1 MSRHR
6 QAHSYT
12 ACGEHTWAHA
22 QMDSF
27 LVAPL
32 QVNAETS
39 SHCEGSNAAQEDSA
53 IKADQ
58 RDDHRNQVEPEIN
71 PYRTSGRPD
80 RCSSK

>member
-1 MSRHR
+1 M
-6 QAHSYT
+6 
-12 ACGEHTWAHA
+12 WAHA

-39 SHCEGSNAAQEDSA
+39 SRCEGLNVALQEDSA

-58 RDDHRNQVEPEIN
+58 WDDHRNQVEPEIN
-71 PYRTSGRPD
+71 PYRTLGRPD
-80 RCSSK
+80 CCLSK